1 MEPLLAFAAALVSLR
16 LAAGLA
22 RRWRERRSPELAAWG
37 ASLLSYA
44 LASGALAWGA
54 AAGWNNASFRIYY
67 VCGALLTA
75 PLLGAG
81 SLLLVRRRWA
91 APLALVYV
99 GFAVGIGIAVELT
112 SPVHE
117 TSIPEAQAHLAFL
130 PARLLAILANSLGTL
145 AVVAVALLTFRR
157 RPVGNAFIL
166 AGVASAAAGSAVAG
180 LGVAETSLF
189 IALGAVLLYVGF
201 LRRT

>member
-1 MEPLLAFAAALVSLR
+1 VSLR

-22 RRWRERRSPELAAWG
+22 RRWRARRSPEFAAWG
-37 ASLLSYA
+37 ASLFAYA

-54 AAGWNNASFRIYY
+54 AAGWNEASFRVYY
-67 VCGALLTA
+67 TCGALLTA

-81 SLLLVRRRWA
+81 SLLFARRRWA
-91 APLALVYV
+91 GPLALVYV
-99 GFAVGIGIAVELT
+99 GFAIGVGIAVELT
-112 SPVHE
+112 SSVRE
-117 TSIPEAQAHLAFL
+117 TSIPEAQDHLAFL

-157 RPVGNAFIL
+157 RPIGNAFIL

-189 IALGAVLLYVGF
+189 IAFGAVLLYVGF